1 MKKLLKRIGDAMRY
15 CLHGVVKTHRGQPE
29 PRDDMRV
36 VKSPEGTFAIEA
48 WSRWGGW
55 TFYGFTEYCCE
66 QHAREA
72 MDAAKKH
79 RAERIARESKSW
91 TPLNE
96 S

>member
-1 MKKLLKRIGDAMRY
+1 MKSMMKRIGKRISDW
-15 CLHGVVKTHRGQPE
+15 LHEVVKTHRGQPE

-36 VKSPEGTFAIEA
+36 VKSPDGTFAIEA
-48 WSRWGGW
+48 WSKWGGW

-72 MDAAKKH
+72 MAAAKKH
-79 RAERIARESKSW
+79 REERIKRESKPW